1 MSSGVFTIPAGYS
14 FADALAQGILERA
27 QDNPLSLTDYTIL
40 LPSRRA
46 CRTLREAFLR
56 LSGGEAILLPAL
68 HPIGDIDAEEMAL
81 FQAAEDD
88 VTESLDI
95 PPAIS
100 RLERQL
106 ILARTIQQAGEKA
119 NLPQSF
125 DQAVAL
131 AQELGNFLDEVQTER
146 LGFEGLAKLVPDD
159 FSAHWQKT
167 LTFLKVL
174 TENWPDVLQ
183 SRGVIDY
190 AARRNLLLEAQIK
203 AWQKNP
209 PQKPVIAVGDPLTIT
224 VPAAAELL
232 ALVVKLPQGALILP
246 GLDKNIDDASWDVLG
261 DDHPQ
266 MNLKKLLAL
275 VGIGREDVR
284 TWTLIKK
291 MPVNTDRVRLLSEA
305 LRPAETTEN
314 WRKLTA
320 DDITSQALEGF
331 TRVDCDTAQEEA
343 DVISFI
349 MREALETPAKTCALI
364 TPDRRLAR
372 RVSLSLKRWGIE
384 VDDSGGQPLTELSV
398 GSWLMLTAEMAEEKL
413 APVTLLAFLK
423 HPYMAAGLPPK
434 DMRAMVQALD
444 QWVLRG
450 PRPSRGFAG
459 LRAAI
464 NPKREELLLWV
475 GGLEE
480 AMTEFTDMMAAGEEI
495 PFADML
501 SCHIRMAETLA
512 TTVDESG
519 TLRLWRGDAGEASAT
534 FLGDLLKTAGDIPP
548 LQPDHYVSLLGTLL
562 KAQTV
567 RSRYGTH
574 PRLSILGQIEAR
586 LYCADMV
593 ILGGLNEG
601 TWPDLPA
608 HDPWMSRPMRKKF
621 GLPSPENGIGLAA
634 HDFVQAAAAP
644 EVIITRAKK
653 LDGTPTVPARWLL
666 RLETVLKAAGLKDD
680 SVRWSENP
688 KALQHRR
695 WVKNMDE
702 PARPPMPIAR
712 PAPTPPVAARPR
724 QLSVTRIESWM
735 RDPYQIYARYILNL
749 KALDPVDA
757 DPAGAERGTFIH
769 AALEK
774 FIEAFPDALP
784 PDAEK
789 QLESFGCDA
798 LAELRIPQE
807 VEAFWWP
814 RFEKIAVEF
823 VRQEREWRENAKPY
837 LTETEGS
844 WSFDVEGRP
853 FTLTGKADRIDK
865 CRDDTYAIIDYK
877 SGFAPQNSAVKAGLS
892 PQLPLEALMLRRGG
906 FDKIKDGNVSALIYW
921 KVTGSGRMP
930 VEKKEVNPKGVNI
943 EDLIAEAE
951 AGLRKLVASFDDPE
965 TPYRSQ
971 PRADAKPQYSD
982 YEHLA
987 RVKEWGVSGD
997 DDDGGET
1004 AE

>member
-27 QDNPLSLTDYTIL
+27 QDNPLSLTDYTVL

-88 VTESLDI
+88 VSGSLDI

-106 ILARTIQQAGEKA
+106 ILARTIQTAGDRA

-146 LGFEGLAKLVPDD
+146 LSFDGLANLVPGD

-174 TENWPDVLQ
+174 TENWPDVLK

-209 PQKPVIAVGDPLTIT
+209 PQNPVIAVGDPLTIT

-232 ALVVKLPQGALILP
+232 ALAAKLPQGALILP

-275 VGIGREDVR
+275 VGIGREEVQ
-284 TWTLIKK
+284 TWPLGKK

-314 WRKLTA
+314 WRKLA
-320 DDITSQALEGF
+320 MEDITPQALEGF
-331 TRVDCDTAQEEA
+331 TRMDCDTAQEEA
-343 DVISFI
+343 DAISFI

-398 GSWLMLTAEMAEEKL
+398 GSWLMLTAEMAEEEL

-423 HPYMAAGLPPK
+423 HPYMAAGFPPK
-434 DMRAMVQALD
+434 EMRAMVRALD
-444 QWVLRG
+444 QRVLRG

-459 LRAAI
+459 LREAI

-475 GGLEE
+475 GRLEA
-480 AMTEFTDMMAAGEEI
+480 AMAEFTGMMAAGEEV

-501 SCHIRMAETLA
+501 SCHIRMAEALA
-512 TTVDESG
+512 TTVDENG
-519 TLRLWRGDAGEASAT
+519 ALRLWRGDAGEAAAT
-534 FLGDLLKTAGDIPP
+534 FLSDLLKTAGDIPP
-548 LQPDHYVSLLGTLL
+548 LQPEHYVSLLGTLL

-621 GLPSPENGIGLAA
+621 GLTSPENGIGLAA

-666 RLETVLKAAGLKDD
+666 RLETVLKAVGLA
-680 SVRWSENP
+680 WPETG
-688 KALQHRR
+688 ALKYRR
-695 WVKNMDE
+695 WVRDIDA
-702 PARPPMPIAR
+702 PAGFAPAPR
-712 PAPTPPVAARPR
+712 PAPTPPVEARPR
-724 QLSVTRIESWM
+724 QLSFTRIESWM

-774 FIEAFPDALP
+774 FIAAFPDALP
-784 PDAEK
+784 EDAEK
-789 QLESFGCDA
+789 QLEGFGRAA
-798 LAELRIPQE
+798 LSELRIPQE

-814 RFEKIAVEF
+814 RFEKIAAEF
-823 VRQEREWRENAKPY
+823 VRQERQWREEAKPY
-837 LTETEGS
+837 LTEAEGS
-844 WSFDVEGRP
+844 WSFDVEGKP

-865 CRDDTYAIIDYK
+865 CRDGTYAIIDYK
-877 SGFAPQNSAVKAGLS
+877 SGFVPQNSAVKAGLS
-892 PQLPLEALMLRRGG
+892 SQLPLEALMLRRGG
-906 FDKIKDGNVSALIYW
+906 FEKVKDGNVSALIYW
-921 KVTGSGRMP
+921 KVTGSGRVP
-930 VEKKEVNPKGVNI
+930 VEKKEVKPKGYSI
-943 EDLIAEAE
+943 EDMITDAEE
-951 AGLRKLVASFDDPE
+951 GLRNLVARFDDPA
-965 TPYRSQ
+965 TPYLSL

-982 YEHLA
+982 YDHLA

-997 DDDGGET
+997 DDGGEDVT
-1004 AE
+1004 E